1 MTVWRHEYGRQA
13 PLFLL
18 PALLLLG
25 TFVVWPLL
33 RASWWSLH
41 DADLLALERQ
51 RWVGLAQYSD
61 LLRDARFRRAFANTA
76 CFALMVVPVQT
87 VLAFLLALWVDRPE
101 PAWRWLRSA
110 FFIPT
115 VMAMPA
121 LAILWTL
128 LYQPAQ
134 GDEMGLVNAV
144 LSGIGLE
151 PRAWLHD
158 PALALPA
165 LAFMS
170 VWQGVG
176 LQMLIFLA
184 GLQTVPRDALEAA
197 LLDGASGFERTLHV
211 TVPALRNTIVFVVS
225 VTTILSLRLFV
236 QPYIMTRGGP
246 EGATRSVVQELYE
259 LTFISQELGRACAGA
274 LLFLVLVGAI
284 TVLQRLAQ
292 REERE

>member
-1 MTVWRHEYGRQA
+1 MRRGGACTT
-13 PLFLL
+13 PN
-18 PALLLLG
+18 
-25 TFVVWPLL
+25 
-33 RASWWSLH
+33 
-41 DADLLALERQ
+41 LLAPEQQ

-61 LLRDARFRRAFANTA
+61 LLRDARFRGAFANTA
-76 CFALMVVPVQT
+76 LFALMVVPAQT
-87 VLAFLLALWVDRPE
+87 LLAFLLALWVDRPE

-110 FFIPT
+110 FFVPT

-121 LAILWTL
+121 LAILWTM
-128 LYQPAQ
+128 LYQPAH
-134 GDEMGLVNAV
+134 GDEMGLVNAA

-158 PALALPA
+158 PALALSA

-170 VWQGVG
+170 IWQGVG

-184 GLQTVPRDALEAA
+184 GLQSVPRDALEAA
-197 LLDGASGFERTLHV
+197 LLDGASGFRRTLHV

-225 VTTILSLRLFV
+225 VTIILSLRLFV

-246 EGATRSVVQELYE
+246 EGTTRSVIQELYE
-259 LTFISQELGRACAGA
+259 LTFVSQELGRACAGA
-274 LLFLVLVGAI
+274 LLFLTLVGLLTA
-284 TVLQRLAQ
+284 LQRLAQ